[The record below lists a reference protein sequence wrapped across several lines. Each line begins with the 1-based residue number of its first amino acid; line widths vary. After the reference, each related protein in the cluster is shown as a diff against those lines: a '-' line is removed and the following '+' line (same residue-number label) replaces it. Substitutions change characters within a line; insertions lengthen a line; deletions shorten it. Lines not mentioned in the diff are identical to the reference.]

1 MAEHP
6 VKIYHSALLHPLK
19 IVGAGLSIMGKFP
32 LVATDEIR
40 YADPGE
46 YQNWPAS
53 KGVLMARFNVNGMM
67 LDVYTTHIAAGR
79 SPDSMRAKHTQT
91 EEILKFVLRTSPPE
105 NAVILLG
112 DFNMRPSRG
121 PEDKEANKD
130 NPKVVAFDREA
141 GDPSS
146 PGVSRVSRRNP
157 GYTPPYRL
165 GDSKTM
171 RHTGVYRARNK
182 PLHASPV

>member
-1 MAEHP
+1 M
-6 VKIYHSALLHPLK
+6 KIYHSALLHPLK

-79 SPDSMRAKHTQT
+79 SPDSMPHQAY
-91 EEILKFVLRTSPPE
+91 SDG
-105 NAVILLG
+105 G
-112 DFNMRPSRG
+112 DLEVRPAHLAAGECRHPAGRLQHAAQPRPRG
-121 PEDKEANKD
+121 QGGQQGQPQ
-130 NPKVVAFDREA
+130 
-141 GDPSS
+141 G
-146 PGVSRVSRRNP
+146 G
-157 GYTPPYRL
+157 GL
-165 GDSKTM
+165 
-171 RHTGVYRARNK
+171 
-182 PLHASPV
+182 